1 MNADERRLD
10 RPDLSIIV
18 LSWNVRGLLRACL
31 ASGVRRQGSGVR
43 GQGAG
48 VRGQGD
54 SLPTAHCPLATELI
68 VVDNA
73 STDGSA
79 EMVAAEFPEARLI
92 RNRENLGFARA
103 NNIGIAASAGR
114 YVLLLNSDTVVP
126 DGALAALVAF
136 MDAHPRAAACSP
148 RLLQP
153 DGAPQPYA
161 YGCDPTPRYLLRR
174 GLARALFRRPLHDWA
189 VAEPIQVDWVSGAC
203 LLVRRAA
210 IAQVGGLDEA
220 MFMYFED
227 NDWCRRMRLAG
238 WQVWYVPTAA
248 ITHIGGAGLKQNP
261 VARAAYYRSLA
272 YFYGKHYGPVA
283 RGLLLPALAL
293 YRLTSKF
300 RR

>member
-1 MNADERRLD
+1 MNTDKCKSSQ
-10 RPDLSIIV
+10 PDLSIIV
-18 LSWNVRGLLRACL
+18 LSWNVRELLRACL
-31 ASGVRRQGSGVR
+31 NALTDDGRRVTAGAPASSFVLRPS
-43 GQGAG
+43 
-48 VRGQGD
+48 
-54 SLPTAHCPLATELI
+54 SLTGELI
-68 VVDNA
+68 IVDNA
-73 STDGSA
+73 SADGSP

-92 RNRENLGFARA
+92 RNAENLGFARA
-103 NNIGIAASAGR
+103 NNIGIAASTGR

-126 DGALAALVAF
+126 PGALETLVAF
-136 MDAHPRAAACSP
+136 MDAQPQAAACSP

-161 YGCDPTPRYLLRR
+161 FGCDPTPGYLLCR

-189 VAEPIQVDWVSGAC
+189 VAEPIQADWVSGAC

-210 IAQVGGLDEA
+210 IEQVGGLDEA

-238 WQVWYVPTAA
+238 WQVWYAPTAA

-261 VARAAYYRSLA
+261 AARAAYYRSLA
-272 YFYGKHYGPVA
+272 HFYGKHYGPVA
-283 RGLLLPALAL
+283 RALLLPALAL